1 MNYTLIV
8 LGLVCFVITIAA
20 YEFNQIVR
28 ADWLMDLVGVVG
40 YLCLIAAPI
49 LIGIGSRTF

>member
-1 MNYTLIV
+1 MNYTLIA
-8 LGLVCFVITIAA
+8 LGLACFVVTVAA
-20 YEFNQIVR
+20 YEFNQTPR

-49 LIGIGSRTF
+49 LIGIGSKTF